1 MPLVMGKISGIPI
14 AIDYSWFIIFLLIA
28 WTVGFGMAPI
38 EYPGLGPVTYFII
51 GLLASVLLF
60 VSILVHE
67 LAHSIV
73 AKKNGLK
80 IRQITLFIFGGVSQ
94 MEEEPQTASLELRM
108 SLAGPLTSVV
118 LAAVLYFAW
127 LASVYASASPL
138 IGVPLN
144 YAALMNGIVA
154 AFNLIP
160 AFPLDGGRVF
170 RSLLWRRNGDLLRST
185 ATSVKA
191 ARFVAYTMM
200 LIGGVFIFTVD
211 VYSGLWFIL
220 IGWFVMSGAQGEMAQ
235 MMLQQELSNLR
246 ATDIMTRRLD
256 SVPPDMTLD
265 RLHEEFFRLKH
276 NGFPVLSG
284 SELQGCVTVNDLKKA
299 KRDKWPSTKV
309 SDVMTPRENLAVMAE
324 DDPSTKALQLMG
336 SRAIGRVFV
345 IGKDGHISGIV
356 TRSDVIRAAQL
367 QQLAT
372 TPAGG
377 LMGGSFTVE
386 RGMGFILEQPAF
398 EGTKWKAVYDATQVE
413 LVSEREAKHTDGRE
427 YSQFVFE
434 ASKPGILSISL
445 VFEDM
450 ATTGTARRPTRTVS
464 YRVTVMDNPQSGSAA
479 SQGS

>member
-1 MPLVMGKISGIPI
+1 
-14 AIDYSWFIIFLLIA
+14 
-28 WTVGFGMAPI
+28 
-38 EYPGLGPVTYFII
+38 
-51 GLLASVLLF
+51 VLLF
-60 VSILVHE
+60 ISIVVHE

-73 AKKNGLK
+73 AKRNGLR

-94 MEEEPQTASLELRM
+94 MEEEPRTASLELRM

-118 LAAVLYFAW
+118 LAAVLYLAW
-127 LASVYASASPL
+127 LASVYVGANPFVE
-138 IGVPLN
+138 VPLN
-144 YAALMNGIVA
+144 YAALVNGIVA

-160 AFPLDGGRVF
+160 AFPLDGGRVL

-191 ARFVAYTMM
+191 AKFVAYTMM
-200 LIGGVFIFTVD
+200 LIGGIFIFTVD
-211 VYSGLWFIL
+211 VVSGLWFIL

-246 ATDIMTRRLD
+246 AVDIMTRRLD

-265 RLHEEFFRLKH
+265 RLQEEFFRLKH

-284 SELQGCVTVNDLKKA
+284 SELQGCVTVDDLKRT
-299 KRDKWPSTKV
+299 KRDKWPATRV
-309 SDVMTPRENLAVMAE
+309 SDIMTPRENLAVMAE

-345 IGKDGHISGIV
+345 IGKDGRASGII

-367 QQLAT
+367 QQMAAA
-372 TPAGG
+372 PGGG

-398 EGTKWKAVYDATQVE
+398 EGTKWKAVYDASQVE
-413 LVSEREAKHTDGRE
+413 LVSDRGAKHTDGRE

-445 VFEDM
+445 VLED
-450 ATTGTARRPTRTVS
+450 TAAMGAVRRPTRTVS
-464 YRVTVMDNPQSGSAA
+464 YRVTVMDNPQSGPAA
-479 SQGS
+479 SQQS

>member
-1 MPLVMGKISGIPI
+1 MGKISGIPI
-14 AIDYSWFIIFLLIA
+14 ALDYSWFIIFLLIA
-28 WTVGFGMAPI
+28 WSVGFGMAPT
-38 EYPGLGPVTYFII
+38 EYPGLGAVEYFVI

-60 VSILVHE
+60 VSIVVHE

-73 AKKNGLK
+73 AKRNGLK

-94 MEEEPQTASLELRM
+94 MEEEPRTASLELRM

-118 LAAVLYFAW
+118 LAVVLYFAW
-127 LASVYASASPL
+127 LASVYTRANPL
-138 IGVPLN
+138 VGVPLN
-144 YAALMNGIVA
+144 YAALVNGIVA

-160 AFPLDGGRVF
+160 AFPLDGGRVL

-191 ARFVAYTMM
+191 AKFVAYTMM
-200 LIGGVFIFTVD
+200 LIGGVFMFTVD
-211 VYSGLWFIL
+211 VVSGLWFIL
-220 IGWFVMSGAQGEMAQ
+220 IGWFVVSGAQGEMAQ

-246 ATDIMTRRLD
+246 AADIMTRKVD

-265 RLHEEFFRLKH
+265 RLQEEFFRLKH

-284 SELQGCVTVNDLKKA
+284 SELQGCVTVDDLKKA
-299 KRDKWPSTKV
+299 KRDRWPATKV

-345 IGKDGHISGIV
+345 IGKDGRISGIV

-367 QQLAT
+367 QQLAA
-372 TPAGG
+372 TPGGG

-398 EGTKWKAVYDATQVE
+398 EGTRWKAVYDATQVE
-413 LVSEREAKHTDGRE
+413 LVSERGAKHTDGRE

-445 VFEDM
+445 VLEDT
-450 ATTGTARRPTRTVS
+450 ATTGAARRPTRTVS